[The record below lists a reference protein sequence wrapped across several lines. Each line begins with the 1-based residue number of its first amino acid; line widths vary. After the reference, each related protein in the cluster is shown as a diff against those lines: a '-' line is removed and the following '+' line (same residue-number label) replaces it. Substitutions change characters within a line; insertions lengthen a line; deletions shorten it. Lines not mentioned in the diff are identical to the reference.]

1 MSFVQCLLLDED
13 FMHVSN
19 IVLSFIYQVLN
30 VNPRRMFGS
39 INNGRY
45 QIVSDNVLNNL
56 QDNVVT
62 SSTTTSMANI
72 VVRGILMKEKPTAV
86 SHDSKFYVSIMKS
99 SFINLCD
106 FFD

>member
-1 MSFVQCLLLDED
+1 
-13 FMHVSN
+13 
-19 IVLSFIYQVLN
+19 
-30 VNPRRMFGS
+30 
-39 INNGRY
+39 
-45 QIVSDNVLNNL
+45 
-56 QDNVVT
+56 
-62 SSTTTSMANI
+62 MANI